1 MLFWIVEVHAEG
13 KQIKYGLLC
22 IQQEWLTLVW
32 KLVEYNFNYL
42 TYLCKDV
49 RCKRSKQTVNGSQD
63 RYTIPSC
70 WNNLLRDK
78 QIICLHQADY
88 MRRNWVLIKVLS
100 MKQTIY
106 QKLRNSNG
114 NTFIFSSLDCCFRR
128 SKFNKTRTPRSLS
141 HSISVP
147 SLLPSPL

>member
-1 MLFWIVEVHAEG
+1 MMKLKSDEEYSHLKLWSSCNISCELDSFFFLLILLVSILFSVSNRFICYFG
-13 KQIKYGLLC
+13 LLKFTLRKNIKYGLLC

-88 MRRNWVLIKVLS
+88 MRRNWVLIKV
-100 MKQTIY
+100 
-106 QKLRNSNG
+106 
-114 NTFIFSSLDCCFRR
+114 
-128 SKFNKTRTPRSLS
+128 
-141 HSISVP
+141 
-147 SLLPSPL
+147 